1 MRKIFTFVIAL
12 FIVMQAAAQ
21 GWPKQYKGVMLQGF
35 AWDSYSESNWAN
47 LEKQADEIADY
58 FDLIWVPN
66 SAYAGSMTMNMGYHP
81 VYWFKQDC
89 AFGTENELRSM
100 IKTYK
105 DKGVGFIADIVINH
119 RNGVNS
125 WVDFPAETY
134 KGVTYQLGLSDV
146 CKNDECSKN
155 GYKPTG
161 ATDTGEGW
169 DGARDLDHTS
179 ANVQNNVNAYL
190 DFLKND
196 IGYVG
201 FRYDFVKGY
210 NPKYN
215 GIYNKKAEV
224 EYSVGE
230 YWDGNVTYVKN
241 WINGTKQDGVIQS
254 AAFDFPLKY
263 YINDAIGKGQWTRL
277 NGSSLASDNN
287 YSRYS
292 VTFVDNHDTYRDGN
306 RCPANIEA
314 ANAYIMSMPGTPC
327 VFFDHWNKY
336 KTAIKKMIFVRK
348 AVGITNTN
356 AIVENG
362 QKDAGYYLKV
372 KGDNGT
378 LLLLLGNV
386 TSLSTDGFKLATEGT
401 MYKMYVDD
409 NVNIDGIDD
418 IKSDEKPF
426 TMPECCK
433 PEEGKMYAFFEVPEN
448 WGSGDIYCWCWNNTK
463 NFTGGSWP
471 GVKCTKVGTSDN
483 GKAIWK
489 WVGPAS
495 TEGKPTG
502 IIFSKNGA
510 PQTADFE
517 YHEGGYF
524 DSYGLCG
531 TFSETG
537 INSIEA
543 DLTTKEIRVY
553 STAGIEIKRCKK
565 GATIEEAINGL
576 PSGMYI
582 VGKKKIVIE

>member
-100 IKTYK
+100 INTYK

-210 NPKYN
+210 NPIYN
-215 GIYNKKAEV
+215 GI
-224 EYSVGE
+224 
-230 YWDGNVTYVKN
+230 
-241 WINGTKQDGVIQS
+241 
-254 AAFDFPLKY
+254 
-263 YINDAIGKGQWTRL
+263 
-277 NGSSLASDNN
+277 
-287 YSRYS
+287 
-292 VTFVDNHDTYRDGN
+292 
-306 RCPANIEA
+306 
-314 ANAYIMSMPGTPC
+314 
-327 VFFDHWNKY
+327 
-336 KTAIKKMIFVRK
+336 
-348 AVGITNTN
+348 
-356 AIVENG
+356 
-362 QKDAGYYLKV
+362 
-372 KGDNGT
+372 
-378 LLLLLGNV
+378 
-386 TSLSTDGFKLATEGT
+386 
-401 MYKMYVDD
+401 
-409 NVNIDGIDD
+409 
-418 IKSDEKPF
+418 
-426 TMPECCK
+426 
-433 PEEGKMYAFFEVPEN
+433 
-448 WGSGDIYCWCWNNTK
+448 
-463 NFTGGSWP
+463 
-471 GVKCTKVGTSDN
+471 
-483 GKAIWK
+483 
-489 WVGPAS
+489 
-495 TEGKPTG
+495 
-502 IIFSKNGA
+502 
-510 PQTADFE
+510 
-517 YHEGGYF
+517 
-524 DSYGLCG
+524 
-531 TFSETG
+531 
-537 INSIEA
+537 
-543 DLTTKEIRVY
+543 
-553 STAGIEIKRCKK
+553 
-565 GATIEEAINGL
+565 
-576 PSGMYI
+576 
-582 VGKKKIVIE
+582 